1 MRKQTEPPAGLPLSV
16 EELAAHLRFNPADD
30 RDELERVIRDATAH
44 VENETGLQLCA
55 SRWTNYRD
63 RSPSGP
69 WAVRP
74 WPLLEVESVT
84 YLDGTGTRQTWS
96 SSLYVPD
103 TITEPGLIQPAFGQ
117 PWPAARQISQSLQA
131 SIVAGAA
138 IPITDVDPAADTLT
152 LGVYVPDDDTPCW
165 LTGDAQAPPGLAF
178 RRRYFVKAGDSSART
193 IKLATTAGGSAIDI
207 TADGTGTLW
216 LHVASDRVWN
226 AARRAI
232 LLLAAH
238 WWEHREEQ
246 VDGQPLRGISFGVQR
261 VIDSLYPGDDF
272 VRTVEPT

>member
-55 SRWTNYRD
+55 ARWINCRD
-63 RSPSGP
+63 RSPLGP

-84 YLDGTGTRQTWS
+84 YIDSTGTRQTWS
-96 SSLYVPD
+96 SSLYVTD
-103 TITEPGLIQPAFGQ
+103 AISEPGLIVPAFGQ
-117 PWPAARQISQSLQA
+117 PWPAARLISQSLQA
-131 SIVAGAA
+131 SVVAGCA
-138 IPITDVDPAADTLT
+138 IPITDVEPSTDVLT

-165 LTGDAQAPPGLAF
+165 ITGDAQPPQGLAF
-178 RRRYFVKAGDSSART
+178 RRRYFVKSGDASART
-193 IKLATTAGGSAIDI
+193 IKLAATAGGSAIDI
-207 TADGTGTLW
+207 TSDGTGTLW
-216 LHVASDRVWN
+216 LHVASDKTWN

-238 WWEHREEQ
+238 WWEHRETQ
-246 VDGQPLRGISFGVQR
+246 VDGQPLRDIAFGVQR
-261 VIDSLYPGDDF
+261 VIDALSPGDDF
-272 VRTVEPT
+272 VRTENPT